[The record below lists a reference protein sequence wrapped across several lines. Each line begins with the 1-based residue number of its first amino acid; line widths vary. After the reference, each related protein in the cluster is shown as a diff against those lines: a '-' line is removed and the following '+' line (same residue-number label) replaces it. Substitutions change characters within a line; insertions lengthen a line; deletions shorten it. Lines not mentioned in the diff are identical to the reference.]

1 MKIKVLQQMMKYSY
15 PSKSLDTVTTYVQV
29 KLENCNLKG
38 NIFQIV
44 TELCCQIVRPL
55 AGAAREEKF
64 SGGNYGYQT

>member
-15 PSKSLDTVTTYVQV
+15 PSKSLDTVTTHVQL

-44 TELCCQIVRPL
+44 TELWC
-55 AGAAREEKF
+55 
-64 SGGNYGYQT
+64 